1 MEAANMVFMQAW
13 LFFLTKQQKY
23 YLQSML
29 NSLYITRQVN
39 HVPPSLEMY
48 LLLARHLHKY

>member
-1 MEAANMVFMQAW
+1 MVFMQAW

-23 YLQSML
+23 YLQSMF

-39 HVPPSLEMY
+39 HVPSLEMY

>member
-13 LFFLTKQQKY
+13 LFFLTKEQKY